1 MKKQKENKHPVIDE
15 EIKMKKREKIT
26 ENLYHY
32 LILIITLLM
41 RYYYSYITDEKT
53 KAQICERDSPS
64 AHSLKLMM
72 RTGAESRFLYQ
83 SGFWQERSG
92 MFKLRNWRRI

>member
-1 MKKQKENKHPVIDE
+1 MKRLTW
-15 EIKMKKREKIT
+15 KREKKIT

-32 LILIITLLM
+32 VILIITLLM

-64 AHSLKLMM
+64 AHSLKLMT

-83 SGFWQERSG
+83 SGFWQERG
-92 MFKLRNWRRI
+92 GTLKLRNLRII